1 MRRAARWIVGGALV
15 VALAAS
21 CTKTDSTS
29 TTATTATSAPAT
41 TAAAGTASTSAKPS
55 SGDEASGSAPASTA
69 ADKASFLAAG
79 NAICKK
85 MNATSAELSK
95 QYQSGAKTP
104 AAVQKLLDANGDL
117 IEGSVAD
124 LKALPQPAGDEA
136 QLSSMYDSVLALA
149 ALSHQMATATGQQD
163 DAAVQKLQTEG
174 KAKQTAV
181 NKQFT
186 DYGLTECGKG
196 S

>member
-29 TTATTATSAPAT
+29 TTATTATSAPP

-55 SGDEASGSAPASTA
+55 SGDETSGSAPASTA

-174 KAKQTAV
+174 KAKQPAV